1 MTTTIVYPDAG
12 TGGTTVDGHVRRSS
26 VDQTF
31 SAIRTGAG
39 VAHSDTSANE
49 NCAQLTATSTTD
61 VYSVLR
67 RAIITADTSA
77 VPSGDTV
84 SSFTLSLYGSG
95 KSNGLGDADLDV
107 VTATP
112 ASNNDLVNAD
122 YLYTNF
128 GTSALGSVAYSS
140 FSTAG
145 YNDIACDVSVV
156 AKGIGAITKLG
167 LRLSWDTDNSA
178 PTWSTGAVTSY
189 QIYFADQAGTTN
201 DPKLTIEHSTPAS
214 DSRIFIIS

>member
-49 NCAQLTATSTTD
+49 NCAQLTATATTNQ
-61 VYSVLR
+61 YSVLR
-67 RAIITADTSA
+67 RSIFTADTNA
-77 VPSGDTV
+77 VPATDTV
-84 SSFTLSLYGSG
+84 SAFTFSVYGSA
-95 KSNGLGDADLDV
+95 KQNGLGDPDLDV

-112 ASNNDLVNAD
+112 AANNDLAYAD
-122 YLYTNF
+122 YSYTNF
-128 GTSALGSVAYSS
+128 GETALGSVSYAS

-145 YNDIACDVSVV
+145 YNDISCATTAVTPE
-156 AKGIGAITKLG
+156 GITRIG

-178 PTWSTGAVTSY
+178 PTWATGTPVSSF

-201 DPKLTIEHSTPAS
+201 DPKFTVEHAAPAA
-214 DSRIFIIS
+214 DSRVFIIS